1 MYMVIIATTKFSLLC
16 LYLRVFPTPRSR
28 RFSYVLLALTAAF
41 WTTFTATV
49 IFQCTPVSG
58 AWQVW
63 DGERPAKCINQNAM
77 VISTSSF
84 NIFLDLA
91 IIALPLPE
99 LYKLNLS
106 LRKKIQAMVVFSLGF
121 L

>member
-1 MYMVIIATTKFSLLC
+1 MAC
-16 LYLRVFPTPRSR
+16 
-28 RFSYVLLALTAAF
+28 TAAF
-41 WTTFTATV
+41 MTTFTSTV

-77 VISTSSF
+77 VITTSSI

-91 IIALPLPE
+91 IIGLPLPE

-106 LRKKIQAMVVFSLGF
+106 LGKKIQVMLVFCLGF